1 MVCNG
6 HHHIPRYPD
15 YPGKFT
21 GEYLHSHDYKSA
33 SPFKD
38 KDVLVIG
45 GGNSA
50 CDVAVETS
58 RVSKSTSISWRR
70 GYHLI
75 PKFLFGF
82 GPITNFNSP
91 PFKICL

>member
-33 SPFKD
+33 APFKD

-82 GPITNFNSP
+82 GPITNSSLP
-91 PFKICL
+91 PSKICL